1 MDATRFEHPD
11 DPRPVS
17 ADALHARKVAI
28 REGKTY
34 APPRDEFE
42 PAVAAA
48 AAAAPVAPLE
58 VDVHEDDDELRGLFG
73 YVDGDGEG

>member
-42 PAVAAA
+42 AAVASAAA
-48 AAAAPVAPLE
+48 AAGVEVE
-58 VDVHEDDDELRGLFG
+58 VDVHEDEDEPRGLFG